1 MLFLRLWEVS
11 GSAKWAYKRNY
22 NNSTLR
28 WISAMNFLAEG
39 TSRKIRKL
47 NKIYRSSVYSQ
58 RGCRFAK
65 LAVNKNATRDRV
77 RQIVAE
83 RIPA

>member
-1 MLFLRLWEVS
+1 
-11 GSAKWAYKRNY
+11 
-22 NNSTLR
+22 
-28 WISAMNFLAEG
+28 MNFLAEG